1 MNMLKRTL
9 LALSCL
15 AFLAACGS
23 TTSTTTPPTAAAS
36 QTVQATLAAST
47 LVVGAN
53 RLPIGLVVDG
63 SPINDPNAKVHL
75 RFFYLGGTDAE
86 KSKVAG
92 ESAATYFGQGLPVAV
107 YVTYP
112 NFPKAGAW
120 GVEVEA
126 TLPNQ
131 APSISRLRLEVQASD
146 PTPALG
152 SPAIA
157 VETATAKTN
166 PDLSTISSDLNPNP
180 ALYQLSVAEALKNG
194 KPTAILFATPGFC
207 KTATCGPSVN
217 VVSALQKT
225 YGERINFIH
234 VEVYEYPFGESALAN
249 PPRLAPA
256 MGAWSLP
263 SEPWLFLVGADGLIQ
278 YKYEGGI
285 TVEELTPVVEDILKR
300 S

>member
-1 MNMLKRTL
+1 MDIIKR
-9 LALSCL
+9 LALIISCL
-15 AFLAACGS
+15 TFLSACG
-23 TTSTTTPPTAAAS
+23 TTTASPTAAS
-36 QTVQATLAAST
+36 PTVQATLAAST

-63 SPINDPNAKVHL
+63 TPINEPGAKVLL
-75 RFFYLGGTDAE
+75 RFFYLDGTDAE

-112 NFPKAGAW
+112 NFPRAGAW

-131 APSISRLRLEVQASD
+131 APSISRLRLEVLASD

-152 SPAIA
+152 SPAID
-157 VETATAKTN
+157 VETPTAKTN
-166 PDLSTISSDLNPNP
+166 PDLSTLTSDLQPNP
-180 ALYQLSVAEALKNG
+180 ALYQQSVDEALKSG

-217 VVSALQKT
+217 VISGLQKT
-225 YGERINFIH
+225 YGERMNFIH
-234 VEVYEYPFGESALAN
+234 VEVYQYPFGESAMAN

-256 MGAWSLP
+256 MGAWRLQ

-285 TVEELTPVVEDILKR
+285 TVEELTPVVEDMLKR

>member
-1 MNMLKRTL
+1 MIKRAMVVL
-9 LALSCL
+9 GCL
-15 AFLAACGS
+15 AALAACGTA
-23 TTSTTTPPTAAAS
+23 TTSSPTATSGSAG
-36 QTVQATLAAST
+36 QTVQATLAASN

-75 RFFYLGGTDAE
+75 RFFYLGGSDAD
-86 KSKVAG
+86 KTKVAG
-92 ESAATYFGQGLPVAV
+92 ESDATYFGQGLPVAV

-152 SPAIA
+152 SPAIG
-157 VETATAKTN
+157 VDTPTVKTN
-166 PDLSTISSDLNPNP
+166 PDLSTLSSDLKPNP
-180 ALYQLSVAEALKNG
+180 ARYQLSVAEALKNG

-207 KTATCGPSVN
+207 KTATCGPSVA
-217 VVSALQKT
+217 VLSALQKT
-225 YGERINFIH
+225 YGERMNFIH
-234 VEVYEYPFGESALAN
+234 VEVYQYPFSESALAS
-249 PPRLAPA
+249 PPHLAPA
-256 MGAWSLP
+256 MGAWSLQ

-300 S
+300 G